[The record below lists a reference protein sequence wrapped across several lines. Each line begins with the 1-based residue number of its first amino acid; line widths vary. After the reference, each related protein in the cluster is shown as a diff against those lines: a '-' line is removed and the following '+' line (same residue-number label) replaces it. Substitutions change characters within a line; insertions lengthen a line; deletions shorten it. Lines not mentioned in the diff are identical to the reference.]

1 MNPKEALKQIRAIFE
16 DMPQVVEPVV
26 PVAPEVPEVTKVE
39 MAEYSLVDGTKVMIS
54 ALEIGGLVELVDGNP
69 APAGEHQLM
78 DGTSI
83 VVDELG
89 AIVEIESPKS
99 DVVEEEPVAPAAPVP
114 PAQDTQAM
122 AEELKAE
129 FAEQKSQLEAKIAE
143 LESKVKQGFAQVAEL
158 VEALSNTPTAE
169 PTQKAANGWSGSG
182 LAEFVARPAIA
193 RKRRGDT
200 CKRYVNS

>member
-1 MNPKEALKQIRAIFE
+1 MNPKEALMQIRALFE
-16 DMPQVVEPVV
+16 NMPQVVEPVA
-26 PVAPEVPEVTKVE
+26 PVAEVAPEVTKVE
-39 MAEYSLVDGTKVMIS
+39 MAEYSLVDGTKIMIS
-54 ALEIGGLVELVDGNP
+54 ELKIGGMVQMADGTP

-83 VVDELG
+83 TVDELG
-89 AIVEIESPKS
+89 AIIEIESPKE
-99 DVVEEEPVAPAAPVP
+99 DVVEVEPVAPAAPVA
-114 PAQDTQAM
+114 PAQDTTAM

-169 PTQKAANGWSGSG
+169 PTQKAANAFQSYVTTNDSKY
-182 LAEFVARPAIA
+182 ERIEKYRNAILN
-193 RKRRGDT
+193 K
-200 CKRYVNS
+200 

>member
-1 MNPKEALKQIRAIFE
+1 MNPKEALQQIRALFE
-16 DMPQVVEPVV
+16 DMPQVIE
-26 PVAPEVPEVTKVE
+26 PVAPVAPVAPEVTKVE

-54 ALEIGGLVELVDGNP
+54 ALEIGGMVQMADGTP

-99 DVVEEEPVAPAAPVP
+99 DVVEVEPVAPAAPIP
-114 PAQDTQAM
+114 PAQDTTAM

-169 PTQKAANGWSGSG
+169 PTQKAANAFQSYVTTNDSKY
-182 LAEFVARPAIA
+182 ERIEKYRNAILN
-193 RKRRGDT
+193 K
-200 CKRYVNS
+200 

>member
-1 MNPKEALKQIRAIFE
+1 MNPKEALLQIRALFE
-16 DMPQVVEPVV
+16 NMPQVVEPVA
-26 PVAPEVPEVTKVE
+26 PVAEVAPEVTKVE

-54 ALEIGGLVELVDGNP
+54 ALEIGGMVTLEDGTP
-69 APAGEHQLM
+69 APVGEHQLM

-83 VVDELG
+83 TVDELG

-99 DVVEEEPVAPAAPVP
+99 DVVEEEPVAPAAPIP
-114 PAQDTQAM
+114 PAQDTTAM

-169 PTQKAANGWSGSG
+169 PTQKAANAFQSYVSTNDSKYER
-182 LAEFVARPAIA
+182 LEKYRNAILN
-193 RKRRGDT
+193 K
-200 CKRYVNS
+200 

>member
-1 MNPKEALKQIRAIFE
+1 MNPKEALQQIRALFE
-16 DMPQVVEPVV
+16 DMPQVVEPVA
-26 PVAPEVPEVTKVE
+26 PVAEVAPEVTKVE

-54 ALEIGGLVELVDGNP
+54 ALEIGGMVEMADGTP

-99 DVVEEEPVAPAAPVP
+99 DVEEVEPVAPAAPVP
-114 PAQDTQAM
+114 PAQDTTAM

-169 PTQKAANGWSGSG
+169 PTQKAANSFQSYVTTNDSKY
-182 LAEFVARPAIA
+182 ERIEKYRNAILN
-193 RKRRGDT
+193 K
-200 CKRYVNS
+200 

>member
-1 MNPKEALKQIRAIFE
+1 MNPKEALMQIRALFE

-26 PVAPEVPEVTKVE
+26 PVAPEVTKVE

-54 ALEIGGLVELVDGNP
+54 ALEIGGMVEMADGTP

-89 AIVEIESPKS
+89 AIVEISSPKE
-99 DVVEEEPVAPAAPVP
+99 DVVEVEPVAPAAPVP
-114 PAQDTQAM
+114 PAQDTTAM

-169 PTQKAANGWSGSG
+169 PTQKAANAFQSYVTTNDSKY
-182 LAEFVARPAIA
+182 ERIEKYRNAILN
-193 RKRRGDT
+193 K
-200 CKRYVNS
+200 

>member
-1 MNPKEALKQIRAIFE
+1 MNPKEALKQIKALFE
-16 DMPQVVEPVV
+16 EMPLVVEPVA

-54 ALEIGGLVELVDGNP
+54 ALELGGMVQMADGSP

-83 VVDELG
+83 TVDELG

-99 DVVEEEPVAPAAPVP
+99 DVVEVEPVAPAAPVP
-114 PAQDTQAM
+114 PAQDTTAM

-169 PTQKAANGWSGSG
+169 PTQKAANAFQSYVTTNDSKY
-182 LAEFVARPAIA
+182 ERIEKYRNAILN
-193 RKRRGDT
+193 K
-200 CKRYVNS
+200 

>member
-1 MNPKEALKQIRAIFE
+1 MNPKEALKQIRALFE
-16 DMPQVVEPVV
+16 EMPQIVEPI
-26 PVAPEVPEVTKVE
+26 APIEPTVTKVD
-39 MAEYSLVDGTKVMIS
+39 MAEYSLADGTKVEIS
-54 ALEIGGLVELVDGNP
+54 ALEVGGKVQMADGTP
-69 APAGEHQLM
+69 APLGEYQLM

-83 VVDELG
+83 KVDEMG
-89 AIVEIESPKS
+89 VIVEVASPKE
-99 DVVEEEPVAPAAPVP
+99 DVVVEEPVAPAAPVV

-169 PTQKAANGWSGSG
+169 PTQKSANAFQSYITTNDSKYER
-182 LAEFVARPAIA
+182 LEKYRNAILN
-193 RKRRGDT
+193 K
-200 CKRYVNS
+200 